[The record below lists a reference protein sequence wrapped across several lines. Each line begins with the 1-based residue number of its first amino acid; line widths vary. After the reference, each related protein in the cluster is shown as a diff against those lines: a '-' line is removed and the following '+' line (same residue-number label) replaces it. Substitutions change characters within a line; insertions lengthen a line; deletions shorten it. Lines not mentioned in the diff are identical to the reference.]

1 MRIKCTS
8 CGHKGRIGSREEV
21 TCQYVKLY
29 CQCLDATCGHTWVA
43 NLVYSHTL
51 RESARK
57 VGTLE
62 SALFDRLRD
71 MPVERQ
77 QEILAS
83 LDRTASV

>member
-21 TCQYVKLY
+21 TTQYVKLY
-29 CQCLDATCGHTWVA
+29 CQCLDAGCGHTWVA

-62 SALFDRLRD
+62 SELFDRLRV
-71 MPVERQ
+71 MPIEQQ

-83 LDRTASV
+83 LGKQASA